1 MQAAPYSFALAWQK
15 KPDFA
20 GPKTGPKNWP
30 QFRGRD
36 IILNKKGGQFLGA
49 DSGPETQKKT
59 KPNEQKKGT
68 EMRFLSTVRHAHV
81 TCLLPLA
88 CVPTCASMLS
98 CLLPLT
104 LVPSHVMLQPNG
116 HTIAALLHR
125 LLTKVLV

>member
-1 MQAAPYSFALAWQK
+1 MQAAPYFFALAWQK

-59 KPNEQKKGT
+59 KPNEQKKRNGNAISVHRAPCSRDVFVAAGVRADMRIDAVLLAAFDAGSEPCDVAAEWPYHSGT
-68 EMRFLSTVRHAHV
+68 
-81 TCLLPLA
+81 
-88 CVPTCASMLS
+88 
-98 CLLPLT
+98 
-104 LVPSHVMLQPNG
+104 
-116 HTIAALLHR
+116 AA
-125 LLTKVLV
+125 